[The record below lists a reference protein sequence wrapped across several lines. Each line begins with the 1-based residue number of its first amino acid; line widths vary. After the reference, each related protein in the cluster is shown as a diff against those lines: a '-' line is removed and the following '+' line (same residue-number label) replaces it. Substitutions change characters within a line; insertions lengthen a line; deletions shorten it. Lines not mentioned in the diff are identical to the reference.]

1 MLFRSPFKM
10 FKNPFLTGGDRIWSR
25 EELIIYSYDALQSW
39 VIEQEAKHGSPQT
52 PREFCRQLG
61 EEMPE
66 AANALEHLA
75 LVYGHV
81 AYGASIPGNFHEEH
95 LRLLWDYMSS
105 PRPNWSKREKYVLSN

>member
-1 MLFRSPFKM
+1 M
-10 FKNPFLTGGDRIWSR
+10 FKNPFLTGGDRLWPQ

-39 VIEQEAKHGSPQT
+39 VMEQDARNGSPQT

-66 AANALEHLA
+66 AANALGHLA

-81 AYGASIPGNFHEEH
+81 AYGGSVPGNYDPEH
-95 LRLLWDYMSS
+95 LRLLWNYMSS
-105 PRPNWSKREKYVLSN
+105 PRPIRPMREEQVLSS